1 MSVFD
6 NFREFFA
13 MRFSRIDRRMKEHA
27 KGTAEDLKGR
37 FDRYAQQVDQE
48 LIDHIR
54 SRIAEEE
61 KLDQLEHTTPAPLPP
76 PVEPTGDAELVTPQL
91 QGGEEGQPQEP
102 PEATAPPVVEAS
114 DIVAPA
120 ATRKKSPA
128 RRARY

>member
-13 MRFSRIDRRMKEHA
+13 MRFSRIDRRMQEHA
-27 KGTAEDLKGR
+27 KGTAEDLKDR

-76 PVEPTGDAELVTPQL
+76 PAEPTGDAELVTPQL
-91 QGGEEGQPQEP
+91 QGGEDGQPQEQ
-102 PEATAPPVVEAS
+102 PEATAPPVEAS
-114 DIVAPA
+114 GSVAPPA
-120 ATRKKSPA
+120 MSKKSAA
-128 RRARY
+128 RRTRY